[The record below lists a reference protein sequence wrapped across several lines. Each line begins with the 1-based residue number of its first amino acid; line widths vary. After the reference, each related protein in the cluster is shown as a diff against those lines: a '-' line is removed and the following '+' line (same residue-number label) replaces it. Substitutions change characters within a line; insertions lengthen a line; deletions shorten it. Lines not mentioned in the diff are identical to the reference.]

1 MKNVKWENT
10 KTVIALVIFVL
21 IIIAIGLS
29 LYPDTNE
36 GRNDL
41 QQIGTAIAEYSI
53 GDVIKLVWNF
63 PMSIIL
69 LTFLAWYL
77 LWPRGL
83 FRFKKESKND

>member
-1 MKNVKWENT
+1 MKWEDT

-29 LYPDTNE
+29 LYPDKNE
-36 GRNDL
+36 GRTDL
-41 QQIGTAIAEYSI
+41 QQIGTVIAEYSI

-69 LTFLAWYL
+69 LIYLAWYL

-83 FRFKKESKND
+83 FRKKDF

>member
-1 MKNVKWENT
+1 MKWKDI

-36 GRNDL
+36 GRTDL
-41 QQIGTAIAEYSI
+41 QQIATAIAEYSI

-69 LTFLAWYL
+69 LIYLAWYL
-77 LWPRGL
+77 FWPRGL
-83 FRFKKESKND
+83 FRLKKENKND